1 LKTDIAND
9 RNVGIRFFWYDA
21 NDVRTESVSSSFLP
35 PATEGYVALTLEAP
49 STAVSCQV
57 VLRIHSS
64 GGIVNTV
71 DFKEF
76 KLEKGSIPT
85 DWTPAPEDQV
95 SDWNETDITKFSYIK
110 NKPTLVN
117 NYLDSI
123 ITTNGTTAGTIYTFK
138 RVGL

>member
-1 LKTDIAND
+1 DIFSKISWVSWNGYIYGSLQRIPVIGGETYTARIFLKTDIAND

-76 KLEKGSIPT
+76 KLEKGSIP
-85 DWTPAPEDQV
+85 
-95 SDWNETDITKFSYIK
+95 
-110 NKPTLVN
+110 
-117 NYLDSI
+117 
-123 ITTNGTTAGTIYTFK
+123 
-138 RVGL
+138 